1 MTMDAIVEDVPA
13 STVDTS
19 TYPFPGAS
27 PSAAALATSRAAS
40 GVLTMTKTT
49 SASRAASAAL
59 AASVP
64 PASTT
69 GAAAAAVRFHT
80 HTSCPALSRF
90 FAMGTPM
97 MPQPRN
103 ASFIGSGVFSLSD
116 AVAARGSGAGTG
128 VSGSQSRPTRG
139 SRSTWRYWR
148 RPPSVASR
156 NETIPTFAMR
166 RCSSPESSAR
176 RFWK

>member
-1 MTMDAIVEDVPA
+1 
-13 STVDTS
+13 
-19 TYPFPGAS
+19 
-27 PSAAALATSRAAS
+27 
-40 GVLTMTKTT
+40 MTKTT

-59 AASVP
+59 AASLP

-103 ASFIGSGVFSLSD
+103 ASFIGSCVFSLSD
-116 AVAARGSGAGTG
+116 AVAARGSGAL
-128 VSGSQSRPTRG
+128 R
-139 SRSTWRYWR
+139 
-148 RPPSVASR
+148 
-156 NETIPTFAMR
+156 R
-166 RCSSPESSAR
+166 RCARENERWGGSGCVRGTDAASALDMYDAR
-176 RFWK
+176 DAT